1 MITASSSAAAAHQQP
16 GATTASPPPPAA
28 RSMMW
33 VVLVGVAILAVGG
46 ILWYEGAFNPR
57 PRVALVTA
65 SAGPY
70 WDLIVKGAQDA
81 AERYGVRLEVV
92 RPPSD
97 EPSQS
102 KAIQSLVGQG
112 YDGVAVSPNDA
123 VRQARL
129 LAEVGAKSN
138 LVTFDADAPISR
150 RLCFVGTDNYDA
162 GRMCGQLVREAM
174 PNGGTVVLALGS
186 LEKENGQRRRQG
198 VIDELLERSF
208 ERDRPMDP
216 ADSAPLKGPKF
227 TVVSTLIDNYNPQR
241 ATELAA
247 VAVKDHPDLGC
258 FVGLFA
264 ANTPA
269 ILKAL
274 EQTGK
279 LGQIKVVGFDA
290 YNETF
295 EGIEKGYVYASIVQ
309 DAYNIGYQAVRI
321 LAEAAGDDPNAVPL
335 YPTLYMR
342 PDPVVKENLAEMRQA
357 MASRTKPERRPV
369 TRPSHEESAASSQ
382 PATQP

>member
-1 MITASSSAAAAHQQP
+1 MITASSSAAQQQP
-16 GATTASPPPPAA
+16 GTMAPPSPAPAPA
-28 RSMMW
+28 RPTLW
-33 VVLVGVAILAVGG
+33 IVLVGLAIVVIGG
-46 ILWYEGAFNPR
+46 ILWYEGAFNSR

-70 WDLIVKGAQDA
+70 WDLIVKGATDA

-123 VRQARL
+123 MRQARL

-162 GRMCGQLVREAM
+162 GRMCGQLVRETM
-174 PNGGTVVLALGS
+174 PNGGTVILALGS
-186 LEKENGQRRRQG
+186 LDKENGQRRRQG

-208 ERDRPMDP
+208 ERERPMDP
-216 ADSAPLKGPKF
+216 ADSPPLKGPKF
-227 TVVSTLIDNYNPQR
+227 TIVSTLVDNYSPQR

-247 VAVKDHPDLGC
+247 AAVKEHPDVGC
-258 FVGLFA
+258 LVGLFA

-279 LGQIKVVGFDA
+279 LGQVKVVGFDA
-290 YNETF
+290 NNETLD
-295 EGIEKGYVYASIVQ
+295 GIDKGYVYASIVQ

-342 PDPVVKENLAEMRQA
+342 PDPVVKENLAEMRAA

-369 TRPSHEESAASSQ
+369 TRPAPAESATSSQ
-382 PATQP
+382 PTTQP